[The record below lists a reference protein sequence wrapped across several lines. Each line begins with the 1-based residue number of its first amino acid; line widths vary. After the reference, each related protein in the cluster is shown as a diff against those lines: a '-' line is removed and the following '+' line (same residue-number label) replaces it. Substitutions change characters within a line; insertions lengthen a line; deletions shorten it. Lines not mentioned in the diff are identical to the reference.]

1 MSPDLSKPPAALP
14 LPPEHLR
21 ILVGPF
27 SDAALFARSGDAML
41 ADIVALCGLATDAKV
56 LDVGCGCGR
65 VARALAG
72 YLGPAGRYHG
82 FDPTGDLVAWCQRN
96 LEPHLPNFRFTVA
109 DIRSPD
115 RNPGGTIAAPEFRFP
130 FADQMFDLTILS
142 SVFTHMLP
150 DAVEHYV
157 AELARVVA
165 PGGCCFIT
173 VFLFDADG
181 EAAVAAGTT
190 IFDFRHPVGPCL
202 TFNPDDP
209 YDGLACRPQWLF
221 GLLARHGFVIETV
234 RLGNWRRVRSYE
246 ISQDY
251 VVARRPPGS
260 AAPSPHSGPRS
271 SQP

>member
-1 MSPDLSKPPAALP
+1 MSDRPATLP
-14 LPPEHLR
+14 LPPESLR

-27 SDAALFARSGDAML
+27 SDAALFARSGDAMV
-41 ADIVALCGLATDAKV
+41 ADVVSLCGLATHAKV

-65 VARALAG
+65 MARALAR
-72 YLGPAGRYHG
+72 YLGPAGRYDG
-82 FDPTGDLVAWCQRN
+82 FDPTSDLVVWCRQN

-115 RNPGGTIAAPEFRFP
+115 RNPGGSIAAPEFRFP
-130 FADQMFDLTILS
+130 FAERTFDLAILS

-150 DAVEHYV
+150 DAIAHYV
-157 AELARVVA
+157 AELARVVT

-173 VFLFDADG
+173 VFLFDAAG

-202 TFNPDDP
+202 TFNPDEP

-221 GLLARHGFVIETV
+221 GLLERHGFVIETV
-234 RLGNWRRVRSYE
+234 RPGNWRRVRSYE
-246 ISQDY
+246 VSQDY
-251 VVARRPPGS
+251 VVARRPPDS
-260 AAPSPHSGPRS
+260 AAPSPDSRPRS